1 MAHFE
6 WDENKNRA
14 NKAKHG
20 IPFESV
26 TSCFDGPMLVNA
38 DTRFEYGEARWL
50 AIALLAAVPVVIAY
64 TERKGRIR
72 IISARKA
79 NRHERKIFETHL
91 AKSRR

>member
-1 MAHFE
+1 MPAFE
-6 WDENKNRA
+6 WDEAKNRA
-14 NKAKHG
+14 NRAKHG

-26 TSCFDGPMLVNA
+26 RSCFSGPLLVSA

-50 AIALLAAVPVVIAY
+50 AIALLDVVPIVIAY

-79 NRHERKIFETHL
+79 NRHERKIFEAHL
-91 AKSRR
+91 AKIRR